1 MVDRIHFELF
11 GLELQEPMAFIFNWL
26 IAILCFVSY
35 YKLKNSTGKF
45 AYYWRSFFLIFGLST
60 VIGGLSHL
68 FYGYWGFYGK
78 YPVWIL
84 GALAVFM
91 SSVAMLQVETMSA
104 KKKQFWIIFLMFKG
118 IAAIVFAIIYL
129 KFIFIAVD
137 AAIGY
142 IFFCMVY
149 GIVLN
154 KRGYNVQLFIWGVAV
169 LIPSIVFYVGKI
181 SIGKWMNEQD
191 IGHIFMF
198 ATIYLFYLG
207 VQSYSKNPLKEETIK
222 AS

>member
-1 MVDRIHFELF
+1 MEDRIQFTLF
-11 GLELQEPMAFIFNWL
+11 GLQLQEPMALIFNWL

-35 YKLKNSTGKF
+35 FKLKNNTGKF
-45 AYYWRSFFLIFGLST
+45 TLYWRLFFLIFGLST
-60 VIGGLSHL
+60 LVGGLSHL
-68 FYGYWGFYGK
+68 LFQYTGFYGK

-91 SSVAMLQVETMSA
+91 SSLAMLQVETMSA
-104 KKKQFWIIFLMFKG
+104 KKKQFWVVLLLLKG
-118 IAAIVFAIIYL
+118 VAAIVFSIIYS
-129 KFIFIAVD
+129 KFIFIAID

-142 IFFCMVY
+142 IFFCMIY
-149 GIVLN
+149 SIVLN
-154 KRGYNVQLFIWGVAV
+154 KRTYNVQRFIWAVVV

-198 ATIYLFYLG
+198 ITIYLFYLA
-207 VQSYSKNPLKEETIK
+207 VQSYSKNPLQEGAIK
-222 AS
+222 AK